1 MNIIKLF
8 YEIKKSKYIMQ
19 IITLMSGTLIAQL
32 IMFISIPILTRL
44 YTPTEFGLYSTFTAV
59 ITIIGSI
66 SSLKYDQAIM
76 LPKLDK
82 DAEALLFLSTILTIV
97 MTIISIV
104 IVMIF
109 YNYIL
114 SYFHGYEFIVYLIPI
129 GIFLIGIIQILN
141 AYSSRNQLY
150 KSMSIVRILNSS
162 AIATIQISSKYYF
175 YYNGLII
182 AKLIAEFISILLLLR
197 VHFRKQTLQLVNVS
211 KRRILI
217 NSKRYENFPKYQ
229 TTTVFIS
236 SLAQNLPILLLGTLF
251 SPEVAGFYALTT
263 RVLNAP
269 IGLIG
274 KSTREVY
281 YQKASKMYARGEDFS
296 SLYIKT
302 TLGLLKLFIIP
313 FFTILFF
320 GEEIFEMFFDE
331 KWKVS
336 GLYAEILIFWFLT
349 LFIKSPSVASF
360 SILNLQKSQMIL
372 SFVSIFL
379 RVASFYIGFYVF
391 NSEIHTIQLY
401 AFVAIL
407 INLFSFIYIYLKLK
421 KQSTREP

>member
-1 MNIIKLF
+1 
-8 YEIKKSKYIMQ
+8 MQ
-19 IITLMSGTLIAQL
+19 IITLMSGTLIAQV

-44 YTPTEFGLYSTFTAV
+44 YTPAEFGLYSTFVAV

-76 LPKLDK
+76 LPKQDK
-82 DAEALLFLSTILTIV
+82 DAEALLFLSTILT
-97 MTIISIV
+97 TIITLFSIV
-104 IVMIF
+104 VIIF
-109 YNYIL
+109 FYDYIL

-129 GIFLIGIIQILN
+129 GIFLIGIMQILN
-141 AYSSRNQLY
+141 AYSSRNQFY
-150 KSMSIVRILNSS
+150 KSMSIVRVVNSS
-162 AIATIQISSKYYF
+162 AIATIQIFSKYYF
-175 YYNGLII
+175 HFNGLIV
-182 AKLIAEFISILLLLR
+182 AKLIAEFISILSLLR
-197 VHFRKQTLQLVNVS
+197 LHFQKQTLQLASLS
-211 KRRILI
+211 KRRIKV

-229 TTTVFIS
+229 TLTVFIS
-236 SLAQNLPILLLGTLF
+236 SLAQNIPILLLGTLF
-251 SPEVAGFYALTT
+251 SPEIAGFYALTT

-281 YQKASKMYARGEDFS
+281 YQRASKIYARGEDFS

-313 FFTILFF
+313 FFIILFF
-320 GEEIFEMFFDE
+320 GEEIFEMLFDE
-331 KWKVS
+331 KWKIS

-379 RVASFYIGFYVF
+379 RVASFYIGLYVF
-391 NSEIHTIQLY
+391 NSELDTIKLY
-401 AFVAIL
+401 TFVSVL
-407 INLFSFIYIYLKLK
+407 INLFSFIYIYIQLK
-421 KQSTREP
+421 KHNF

>member
-1 MNIIKLF
+1 LNIIKLF

-197 VHFRKQTLQLVNVS
+197 VHFRKQTLQLVNLS

-263 RVLNAP
+263 RVL
-269 IGLIG
+269 
-274 KSTREVY
+274 
-281 YQKASKMYARGEDFS
+281 D
-296 SLYIKT
+296 
-302 TLGLLKLFIIP
+302 
-313 FFTILFF
+313 
-320 GEEIFEMFFDE
+320 
-331 KWKVS
+331 
-336 GLYAEILIFWFLT
+336 
-349 LFIKSPSVASF
+349 
-360 SILNLQKSQMIL
+360 
-372 SFVSIFL
+372 
-379 RVASFYIGFYVF
+379 
-391 NSEIHTIQLY
+391 
-401 AFVAIL
+401 
-407 INLFSFIYIYLKLK
+407 
-421 KQSTREP
+421 

>member
-1 MNIIKLF
+1 
-8 YEIKKSKYIMQ
+8 MQ
-19 IITLMSGTLIAQL
+19 IITLMSGTLIAQV

-76 LPKLDK
+76 LPKRDK
-82 DAEALLFLSTILTIV
+82 DAEALLFLSTILTIIV
-97 MTIISIV
+97 TLFSIII
-104 IVMIF
+104 IILF

-114 SYFHGYEFIVYLIPI
+114 SYFNGYEFIVYLIPI
-129 GIFLIGIIQILN
+129 GIFLIGIAQILN
-141 AYSSRNQLY
+141 AYSSRNQFY
-150 KSMSIVRILNSS
+150 KNMSISRILNSS
-162 AIATIQISSKYYF
+162 TIATVQIFSKYHF
-175 YYNGLII
+175 HFNGLIFG
-182 AKLIAEFISILLLLR
+182 KLIAEFLSILFLLR
-197 VHFRKQTLQLVNVS
+197 VHLKKQTLQLLSLS
-211 KRRILI
+211 KRRIKV
-217 NSKRYENFPKYQ
+217 NSKKYENFPKYQ
-229 TTTVFIS
+229 TITVFIS
-236 SLAQNLPILLLGTLF
+236 SLAQNIPILLLGILF
-251 SPEVAGFYALTT
+251 SPEIAGFYALTT

-281 YQKASKMYARGEDFS
+281 YQKASKMYAKGEDFS

-313 FFTILFF
+313 FFIILFF

-336 GLYAEILIFWFLT
+336 GFYAEILIFWFLT

-372 SFVSIFL
+372 SFVSIIL
-379 RVASFYIGFYVF
+379 RVASFYIGLYIF
-391 NSEIHTIQLY
+391 NSEIYTITLY
-401 AFVAIL
+401 TFISVL
-407 INLFSFIYIYLKLK
+407 INLFSFIYILASFLIPK
-421 KQSTREP
+421 K